1 MLLTG
6 KVAIVY
12 GAAGKVGS
20 TVARTFAAEGAEVV
34 LVGRTL
40 STVQTVAAEIVAAGG
55 RASAAAVDATDPA
68 AVQRHLDKV
77 AGRAGQIDIAVNA
90 IGVDD
95 RQGTPLLEMSYED
108 FRAPTDTGVKSN
120 FVIGTVIGRYL
131 AQCGTGV
138 ILTFSTSACGL
149 SGRDRMFHRTGGFGV
164 ACAAIEEFSRSL
176 AAELGPAGVR
186 VVCLRPDALPET
198 WGLREGEP
206 SPVGD
211 YMTAG
216 TVLGRLPSLQQVADT
231 AAFTA
236 SDRAGAMTG
245 AIINLTCGSTMSP
258 T

>member
-12 GAAGKVGS
+12 GAAGHVGA
-20 TVARTFAAEGAEVV
+20 TAAQTFAAEGAEVI

-40 STVQTVAAEIVAAGG
+40 SKVEAVAAEIVAGGG
-55 RASAAAVDATDPA
+55 RASAAAVDGADRA
-68 AVQRHLDKV
+68 AVERHLEEV
-77 AGRAGQIDIAVNA
+77 VSRTGQVDIAVNA
-90 IGVDD
+90 TGVDD

-108 FRAPTDTGVKSN
+108 FQAPMDTGLKSN
-120 FVIGTVIGRYL
+120 FVIGTVTGRYF
-131 AQCGTGV
+131 AQRRAGV
-138 ILTFSTSACGL
+138 ILNFSTSACGL

-164 ACAAIEEFSRSL
+164 ACAAIEEFTRSL

-211 YMTAG
+211 YMSEG

-231 AAFTA
+231 AAFAA